1 MAFNIQNII
10 TDISRSGIA
19 KVSHFQIEVTLPR
32 VLGGGLNR
40 KLSFRAE
47 RSSLPGRAI
56 MSVDN
61 HRGIPGPIQKIPYA
75 PMYQLIDIT
84 FLCSAKRSRLSY
96 VTSTTI

>member
-40 KLSFRAE
+40 KLVFS
-47 RSSLPGRAI
+47 
-56 MSVDN
+56 
-61 HRGIPGPIQKIPYA
+61 
-75 PMYQLIDIT
+75 
-84 FLCSAKRSRLSY
+84 C
-96 VTSTTI
+96 